1 MEILQLRYF
10 LESAKSGSFA
20 KTAEKYDVPAT
31 SVSASVKRLEKEL
44 GCELFD
50 RSCNRIIL
58 NDKGRRFQLSVG
70 AMFQELEQAVRSITP
85 TDADNREIRILVR
98 TTRTEITNAIIAYKE
113 KHPLVAFKTMFD
125 FSETDFEKY
134 DIVIDDEKKAY
145 ADFEHFA
152 LLRTRIRVRACQTH
166 PLSGRK
172 LTFSML
178 KDQPFISIG
187 EQSSLHK
194 ILIDAC
200 NKAGFTP
207 NIAMS
212 CNDIKCCEKC
222 ITAGV
227 GIGLGREY
235 ANSSLPKGLVYLD
248 VTDFNVTQTIC
259 CYYKKAS
266 AYGNIKDFL
275 DYLRAKNG
283 LR

>member
-10 LESAKSGSFA
+10 LESAKNGSFA
-20 KTAEKYDVPAT
+20 KTAEKYGVPAT

-50 RSCNRIIL
+50 RSCNRITL
-58 NDKGRRFQLSVG
+58 NDKGRRFQQSVG
-70 AMFQELEQAVRSITP
+70 TMFRELEQAVQSITP
-85 TDADNREIRILVR
+85 TDADTRDIRMLVR
-98 TTRTEITNAIIAYKE
+98 TTRTEITQAIIAYKE
-113 KHPLVAFKTMFD
+113 KHPLVAFKTVFD
-125 FSETDFEKY
+125 FAETDFEKY
-134 DIVIDDEKKAY
+134 DIVIDDDKEIY
-145 ADFEHFA
+145 TDFERFE
-152 LLRTRIRVRACQTH
+152 LFSTRIRVRACHTH

-178 KDQPFISIG
+178 RDQPFISIG

-194 ILIDAC
+194 ILMDAC
-200 NKAGFTP
+200 TNAGFTP
-207 NIAMS
+207 NIAMA

-222 ITAGV
+222 IAAGV
-227 GIGLGREY
+227 GIGLGRQYE
-235 ANSSLPKGLVYLD
+235 SSVLPKGIVYLD

-275 DYLRAKNG
+275 DFLRRNSI
-283 LR
+283 